1 MTPDERR
8 EVISLREHLEQRLDD
23 MHEDFNGKLDR
34 QDARLRNIE
43 DRQRLQVTWP
53 ALGAILT
60 SVAAAAAFLFSILDR
75 VA

>member
-1 MTPDERR
+1 VTPDERR
-8 EVISLREHLEQRLDD
+8 EVISLRDHLEQRLDD
-23 MHEDFNGKLDR
+23 MHKDLHEQLDR
-34 QDARLRNIE
+34 QDGRLRTIE

-75 VA
+75 IS